1 MLLMNVTI
9 LVTLYAG
16 THRTKKIDMVLISA
30 NL

>member
-9 LVTLYAG
+9 LVTLYVG
-16 THRTKKIDMVLISA
+16 TYCTKKLDMILISA